1 MGIPVRS
8 LALSVATC
16 FRHQLVGFEPY
27 PGFIPLHGLMASR
40 YRGDDA
46 VPQSLWGLGIAP
58 SVGHQVVKESPPC
71 PSSPRRYTE
80 FRGNGSH
87 SQQIT
92 LWYWGCSA
100 SSPSFP
106 RTIRFV
112 ARRRLATGLPLVVDR
127 SSVSRVARPSNR
139 TLLILLMRYSPPFA
153 PPRPPGRPPPRY
165 APPDS
170 RRRARVVP

>member
-92 LWYWGCSA
+92 VWYWVDSV
-100 SSPSFP
+100 SSPSLL
-106 RTIRFV
+106 RVARLV
-112 ARRRLATGLPLVVDR
+112 ARRMFDTAVPFVVER
-127 SSVSRVARPSNR
+127 SSVSRVARPSNI
-139 TLLILLMRYSPPFA
+139 TLLMPLMDNSPPIKTHIA
-153 PPRPPGRPPPRY
+153 HNY
-165 APPDS
+165 I
-170 RRRARVVP
+170 